1 MQRIAHFAQKD
12 TLLAQNNTPFSPVSH
27 IFASGKR
34 TIDPMS
40 IKHK

>member
-1 MQRIAHFAQKD
+1 MQRIAHFAQKE
-12 TLLAQNNTPFSPVSH
+12 TLLAQNNTPVFITSH
-27 IFASGKR
+27 IFAAEIR